1 MCPANWKSRDPGV
14 PETLLIWPKFAFPKV
29 AAGFKNVTLFQT
41 LMQSTSK
48 TKVPMSFG
56 RLKLL
61 RTAASRSW
69 LPGPLKVR
77 GAVRG
82 ALPMR
87 EMGVLGGETLVGFL
101 NCFESTYGIAV
112 QPVPI
117 PRLHALVPFGEVP

>member
-1 MCPANWKSRDPGV
+1 MCPANWKSRDPGAEV
-14 PETLLIWPKFAFPKV
+14 EVAAICPKFPFPNV
-29 AAGFKNVTLFQT
+29 DAGFEKVTLFQT

-61 RTAASRSW
+61 RRAASRFW
-69 LPGPLKVR
+69 LPGPRRVR

-87 EMGVLGGETLVGFL
+87 YIGLLEEEMLFAFL
-101 NCFESTYGIAV
+101 NCVESMYLIAV
-112 QPVPI
+112 QPGPI
-117 PRLHALVPFGEVP
+117 P